1 MTLEKLY
8 EIYGKL
14 MWRAEVLNLQITDV
28 KQKISAEMNKPQ
40 PPQPKPEGD
49 NANPKASE

>member
-14 MWRAEVLNLQITDV
+14 MLRAEVLNLQITDV
-28 KQKISAEMNKPQ
+28 KQQISAEMSKPQ
-40 PPQPKPEGD
+40 PTQPKPEGD
-49 NANPKASE
+49 NGNSNTSE